1 MNATL
6 QQLGIDRLGVE
17 ERLDLIGLIW
27 DSIPEAHQ
35 PPVLPDWHRRELEQ
49 RCAAAD
55 AAPDAGIPWEVVK
68 ARLDSAT

>member
-1 MNATL
+1 M
-6 QQLGIDRLGVE
+6 GIDRLGVE

-27 DSIPEAHQ
+27 DSIQQEAHQ
-35 PPVLPDWHRRELEQ
+35 PPVLPHWHRRELEQ